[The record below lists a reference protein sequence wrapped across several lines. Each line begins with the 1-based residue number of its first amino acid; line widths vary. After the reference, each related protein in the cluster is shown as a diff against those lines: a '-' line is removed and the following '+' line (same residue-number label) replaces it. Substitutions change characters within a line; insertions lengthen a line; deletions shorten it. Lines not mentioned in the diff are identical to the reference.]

1 MMNMSSAS
9 SLTML
14 PSMTFCSHIYTCLN
28 DQERK
33 VLRHVCKDY
42 RFLVN
47 GEVKVA
53 CVPGSFLGDL
63 TLQSIV
69 KSCPQL
75 NCLTFMDSQN
85 DYVCGKV
92 LVEFLNGHVDEEGFL
107 TIPVSRLQNLDVKQ
121 CNYIKATDMQ
131 RLIAA
136 CPQLL
141 SLRTSRLA
149 DGSHLHTLL
158 PIANQ
163 LTELDLG
170 DSSRNILGITDKS
183 LAHLPCM
190 PALRSIS
197 LKRCIEI
204 TDGGLAHLNT
214 ARLPNLSSLDLSFT
228 RVAGTS
234 GFETISDL
242 RSLVIVGCRAFGDM
256 GLAAVCAC
264 HASTLRALYLH
275 GTAVKPDGTSLRHLV
290 HTADLEVLDLGTA
303 WEVDSDGLAFLRNC
317 HSLVDLRLGNFNLR
331 RRDHHQQPPHHH
343 HHHIHHHHQHHHHH
357 HHHQN
362 HQHHQHQ
369 PLGGLAVA
377 TGITAAIAQDFPSG
391 SFLPKLS
398 RLSLGG
404 MFAQQG
410 LELLLGR
417 LRGLTRLELAGLDTA
432 RDQVL
437 LQLVAHKEG
446 AAAALQELL
455 LARGGPDLTAKGLM
469 HLAALPALRHLTLV
483 DCPCAAA
490 AGAVQELVHAI
501 RRSGRELHVE
511 VVSRP
516 AVAAGTRTEGV
527 KRFCE
532 GSLPAVAAAVP
543 VAVPQ
548 IAAVAC

>member
-9 SLTML
+9 PLFLL
-14 PSMTFCSHIYTCLN
+14 PSTTFCSHIYSCLN
-28 DQERK
+28 EQERK
-33 VLRHVCKDY
+33 ALRHVCKDY

-63 TLQSIV
+63 RLQSMV

-75 NCLTFMDSQN
+75 NYLIFMDSQREH
-85 DYVCGKV
+85 VCGKA
-92 LVEFLNGHVDEEGFL
+92 LVEFLNGHVNEEGFQA
-107 TIPVSRLQNLDVKQ
+107 IPGSKLQNLDVKQ

-136 CPQLL
+136 CPQLH

-149 DGSHLHTLL
+149 DGSHLYTLL
-158 PIANQ
+158 PIADQ

-170 DSSRNILGITDKS
+170 DSSHNILSITNKS
-183 LAHLPCM
+183 LAHLPRM

-204 TDGGLAHLNT
+204 TDGGLVHLNAT
-214 ARLPNLSSLDLSFT
+214 RFPNLSSLDLSFT

-234 GFETISDL
+234 GFETMSDL
-242 RSLVIVGCRAFGDM
+242 RSLVIVGCRGFNDV
-256 GLAAVCAC
+256 GLAAVCAR

-275 GTAVKPDGTSLRHLV
+275 GTAVKPDGTSLRHLL
-290 HTADLEVLDLGTA
+290 HAADLELLDLGTA

-317 HSLVDLRLGNFNLR
+317 RSLVDLRLGNFNLR
-331 RRDHHQQPPHHH
+331 RQQPPHHH
-343 HHHIHHHHQHHHHH
+343 HHHHHHRHHHHH
-357 HHHQN
+357 
-362 HQHHQHQ
+362 HQ

-377 TGITAAIAQDFPSG
+377 TGITATIAQDVASG
-391 SFLPKLS
+391 SFLQKLS

-404 MFAQQG
+404 MFAQHG
-410 LELLLGR
+410 LELLLGS
-417 LRGLTRLELAGLDTA
+417 LPELKRLELAGLDTA

-437 LQLVAHKEG
+437 LQLVANKEG

-455 LARGGPDLTAKGLM
+455 
-469 HLAALPALRHLTLV
+469 H
-483 DCPCAAA
+483 
-490 AGAVQELVHAI
+490 AV
-501 RRSGRELHVE
+501 RCSGRELHVE
-511 VVSRP
+511 VVSKP
-516 AVAAGTRTEGV
+516 AVAPGTNTEGL
-527 KRFCE
+527 KRFCA
-532 GSLPAVAAAVP
+532 GLLPAVV